1 MQKLLSQGTPLDA
14 QVVVHGGLESEFNLP
29 DALQAWKV
37 PNIAASSAAGGSGA
51 AQHAQQV
58 ATPDQHERL
67 PERSP
72 SRHSLSRSSS
82 RVRAPTSRDRADQ
95 LGSTASRRSLSRAPS
110 AAAGRRHEAAD
121 VARALS
127 RSQSAVAGRWIEAA
141 EVARSLS
148 RAPSAAVSVRHDA
161 ADVARALSRAPS
173 AASGRRSEAAAV
185 VQQLHRTAS
194 RRSPSRSPSAKRL
207 QPPQQPQG
215 DDLVQQLRLGPGP
228 HSLTRSRSAAFGGS
242 AQAGAGSL
250 ALSRASSAAGSRA
263 GAAQRSSQQV
273 QSARSARGGAG
284 EQGAAAHSA
293 AAALQ
298 RQASSRSLHEERQH
312 QHSGWQR
319 SAAQTA
325 AQVGSG
331 SPCTPQPY

>member
-14 QVVVHGGLESEFNLP
+14 HFAAYGGLESESNLP
-29 DALQAWKV
+29 GALQACKV
-37 PNIAASSAAGGSGA
+37 PDIAASGAGVDSGA
-51 AQHAQQV
+51 AHHAQQV
-58 ATPDQHERL
+58 ATPDRHERL

-72 SRHSLSRSSS
+72 SRHSLSRSPS
-82 RVRAPTSRDRADQ
+82 RVGAPTGRDRADQ

-127 RSQSAVAGRWIEAA
+127 RSQSAVAGRRNEAA

-148 RAPSAAVSVRHDA
+148 RV
-161 ADVARALSRAPS
+161 PS

-207 QPPQQPQG
+207 QPLQQLQG

-242 AQAGAGSL
+242 AQAGAGSR
-250 ALSRASSAAGSRA
+250 ALSRASSAAGSKA

-298 RQASSRSLHEERQH
+298 RQASSRSLHEERNH
-312 QHSGWQR
+312 QHNSWQR
-319 SAAQTA
+319 SAAHTA
-325 AQVGSG
+325 AQVGSS
-331 SPCTPQPY
+331 SP